1 MVKWG
6 VLLDNT
12 GRVKGSYREHVHR
25 LWRLFKDCAEGRGEA
40 RELSL
45 LPKGTPFADWL
56 PDDRYAHRRHF
67 GEAAVTKHRKA
78 AQDIV
83 RLVEIEKQDNG

>member
-12 GRVKGSYREHVHR
+12 GKVKGVYRKHVHE
-25 LWRLFKDCAEGRGEA
+25 LWLLFETCAEGRGET
-40 RELSL
+40 RELSF

-56 PDDRYAHRRHF
+56 QDDRYAHHRHF
-67 GEAAVTKHRKA
+67 DEATVTKHREA

>member
-6 VLLDNT
+6 MLLDNAGKVIGT
-12 GRVKGSYREHVHR
+12 YREHVHR
-25 LWRLFKDCAEGRGEA
+25 LWPIFEDCAEGRGET
-40 RELSL
+40 RELGF
-45 LPKGTPFADWL
+45 LPKGRPFADWL

-67 GEAAVTKHRKA
+67 DEAAVTKHREA

-83 RLVEIEKQDNG
+83 RLVGIEKQDNG